1 LISAGAIVALA
12 FAWRSAMTPQP
23 ASRRLRSTLL
33 ALAGSA
39 FVLAA
44 TTAPALPTPGSSNVV
59 TADPVIPAPPTTPCV
74 VPLFDHLTFIGFDD
88 QGFDFTPPAA
98 CAGPW
103 VKVVFSADFDV
114 SAGRQFDRTAQVWLG
129 GANIY
134 FGTTQEPRATVAPS
148 WHVERDLTD
157 YSALFADAH
166 SGHVTLGNV
175 VNDTY
180 TGIIHGSASLLFYPA
195 PDVLPDH
202 LRRPDTLIPLAATP
216 DGGTADL
223 ASSDARLSATLTL
236 PTNIERA
243 FLDVIAQ
250 SQAGD
255 EFWYTCVP
263 DDQTDALQSCGGTAF
278 RESEISIDGTPAG
291 VAPIYP
297 WIYTGGI
304 DPYLWRPSPGI
315 QTLSFQPYRVDLT
328 PFAGT
333 LSDGRPH
340 TVAVGVFNAQDHFS
354 TTANLLLY
362 LDHGSIQVTGDVLT
376 NTLTAPDPVI
386 ATANE
391 ESPPGNIHTTVKVT
405 AGHDFEVSGF
415 VETSHGRIETK
426 IQQAITFSNDQ
437 GFNIDATG
445 NYSQFIAQN
454 SGVDS
459 TTTISGAP
467 YTRVLHEVTS
477 YVLQPVA
484 YSFTVLADGSQQQTS
499 HIAQELHRSIDV
511 GLEGYTSRQAT
522 LDQYASGDDTLH
534 FDSDGNLTGQD
545 GQFDHNRY
553 VYQGGFGAC
562 YERSTIADGGALTSV
577 TDGESCPD
585 EVNSLSWFDA
595 FSNTASSLMGYTVQI
610 LP

>member
-1 LISAGAIVALA
+1 MS
-12 FAWRSAMTPQP
+12 MKPT
-23 ASRRLRSTLL
+23 SRRSRHALL

-39 FVLAA
+39 GLLAA
-44 TTAPALPTPGSSNVV
+44 GAAFALPPLGSSNVV
-59 TADPVIPAPPTTPCV
+59 TADPAIPAPPTTPCV
-74 VPLFDHLTFIGFDD
+74 VPLFNQFTFIGFDD
-88 QGFDFTPPAA
+88 QGFDFTPPAD
-98 CAGPW
+98 CPGPW

-114 SAGRQFDRTAQVWLG
+114 SAGRQFDRTAQIWLG

-166 SGHVTLGNV
+166 TGHVTLGNV

-202 LRRPDTLIPLAATP
+202 LRRPDALIPLAATP
-216 DGGTADL
+216 AGGTADL
-223 ASSDARLSATLTL
+223 ANSDARLSATLTL

-263 DDQTDALQSCGGTAF
+263 DDQADTLQSCGGTAF
-278 RESEISIDGTPAG
+278 RESEISIDGVPAG

-328 PFAGT
+328 PFAGV
-333 LSDGRPH
+333 LSDGNPH

-362 LDHGSIQVTGDVLT
+362 LDHASAQVTGAVLT
-376 NTLTAPDPVI
+376 NTLTAPVPVI
-386 ATANE
+386 ATTTDE
-391 ESPPGNIHTTVKVT
+391 QPPGSGNSYTVVKVT

-415 VETSHGRIETK
+415 VQTSHGRIETK
-426 IQQAITFSNDQ
+426 IQQAITFANDQ
-437 GFNIDATG
+437 SFNIDATG
-445 NYSQFIAQN
+445 NYAQFIAQDT
-454 SGVDS
+454 GVDS
-459 TTTISGAP
+459 TTTVSGAP
-467 YTRVLHEVTS
+467 YSRVLHEVTS
-477 YVLQPVA
+477 YVLAPVA
-484 YSFTVLADGSQQQTS
+484 YSFVVLADGTQQQNS
-499 HIAQELHRSIDV
+499 SVVQELHRSIDV
-511 GLEGYTSRQAT
+511 GLDGYTPRQAS
-522 LDQYASGDDTLH
+522 LDQYAPSGDVLH
-534 FDSDGNLTGQD
+534 FDADGNLTSQG
-545 GQFDHNRY
+545 GQFGHNRY
-553 VYQGGFGAC
+553 NYADGFGAC
-562 YERSTIADGGALTSV
+562 YQRSTIADGGALTSV
-577 TDGESCPD
+577 TDAEQCPD
-585 EVNSLSWFDA
+585 GVNSLSWFDA
-595 FSNTASSLMGYTVQI
+595 FSNYASSLMGYTVQI